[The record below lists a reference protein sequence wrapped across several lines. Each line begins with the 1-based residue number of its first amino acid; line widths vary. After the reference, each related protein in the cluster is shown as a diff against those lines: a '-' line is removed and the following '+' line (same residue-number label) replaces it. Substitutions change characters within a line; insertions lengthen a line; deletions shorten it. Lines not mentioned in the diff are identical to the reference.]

1 MIKYSR
7 FITMADSYNHIKLDL
22 FRKLQDQNAFWSYS
36 IPESAEI
43 SDSDLI
49 ENVIVHL
56 DKSDIMLLFELFP
69 KRDIQK
75 VWRERLVSQEP
86 YYHSLNK
93 YMAYIFFGI
102 KNPDKYLRRYSV
114 S

>member
-1 MIKYSR
+1 
-7 FITMADSYNHIKLDL
+7 MAVSFSHIKSDL

-36 IPESAEI
+36 NPEPDDLSNP
-43 SDSDLI
+43 DLI

-56 DKSDIMLLFELFP
+56 DKSDIMLLFKLFP
-69 KRDIQK
+69 KRYIQK
-75 VWRERLVSQEP
+75 VWRERLVRQEP

-102 KNPDKYLRRYSV
+102 KNPDKYLKRYSL

>member
-1 MIKYSR
+1 MRKYSR
-7 FITMADSYNHIKLDL
+7 FITMADSYNHIKSDL
-22 FRKLQDQNAFWSYS
+22 FRKLQDQNAFWSCS
-36 IPESAEI
+36 KPEPADL

-56 DKSDIMLLFELFP
+56 DKREIKLLFQLFP
-69 KRDIQK
+69 KYYIQK

-102 KNPDKYLRRYSV
+102 KNPDKYLKRYSV